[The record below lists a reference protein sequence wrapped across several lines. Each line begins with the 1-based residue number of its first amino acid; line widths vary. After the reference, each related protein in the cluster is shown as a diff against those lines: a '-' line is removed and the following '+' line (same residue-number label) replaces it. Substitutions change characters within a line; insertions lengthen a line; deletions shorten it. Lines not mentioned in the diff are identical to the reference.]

1 MSKKT
6 PTKSKPRGARQ
17 KKSVPFWAVMVGIV
31 AALGI
36 GYAFLSGEPTAY
48 VPVAYAEEDV
58 ANDKPIH
65 AIHEM
70 KGGPVIPFLP
80 EDQPQPEISFAE
92 SFYDFGAVWPTAVLK
107 HKFIVRN
114 TGEAPLT
121 ISRAY
126 TTCGCTTADISAR
139 VIPPG
144 KLAVISV
151 RFDAGFHDTRGQT
164 VSRGVIIENNDR
176 GNSKAEVW
184 VKASVNNG

>member
-6 PTKSKPRGARQ
+6 PTKSKPRGAGQ
-17 KKSVPFWAVMVGIV
+17 KKPVPFWAVMVGI
-31 AALGI
+31 AAVLGI

-70 KGGPVIPFLP
+70 KGGPAIPFLP
-80 EDQPQPEISFAE
+80 ENQPQPEISIPE
-92 SFYDFGAVWPTAVLK
+92 TFYDFGGVWPKAVLK

-114 TGEAPLT
+114 TGDAPLT

-126 TTCGCTTADISAR
+126 TTCGCTTANISAR

-164 VSRGVIIENNDR
+164 VSRGIIIENNDR